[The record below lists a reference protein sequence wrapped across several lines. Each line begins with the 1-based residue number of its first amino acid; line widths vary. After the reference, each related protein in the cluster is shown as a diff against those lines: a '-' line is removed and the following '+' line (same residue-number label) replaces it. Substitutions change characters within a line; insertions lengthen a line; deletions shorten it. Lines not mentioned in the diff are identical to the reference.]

1 MAKVAFQDFNF
12 QAKTLDKIA
21 MADKI
26 IRDYEAQGYKLTLRQ
41 LYYQMVARDL
51 IPNTQRSYKNLGV
64 IIGNARLAGLID
76 WNSIEDRLRKLVSV
90 SHWTT
95 PSGIIWGAAGGYRND
110 KWINQPCRIEI
121 WVEKDALSGV
131 LTPIAQKHD
140 VGFFAARGYPSLS
153 EMYSAGQR
161 FARYARDGQEVHILH
176 LGDHDPSGMDMT
188 RDIQERVS
196 MFAEKALKV
205 NRLAL
210 NWNQIELYN
219 PPPNPA
225 KQTDSRY
232 SAYADEYGDESW
244 ELDALDPATLESIVE
259 PVILELRDDEQ
270 WEIDKQKEQ
279 DGRDDLNLAAS
290 NWSKVAN
297 FLEQYK

>member
-1 MAKVAFQDFNF
+1 MAKVSFQEFNF

-26 IRDYEAQGYKLTLRQ
+26 IRIYEKQGYKLTLRQ

-51 IPNTQRSYKNLGV
+51 IPNTQRSYKNLGT

-76 WNSIEDRLRKLVSV
+76 WNSIEDRLRQLVMV
-90 SHWTT
+90 SHWSS
-95 PSGIIWGAAGGYRND
+95 PAGIIRSAASGYRID
-110 KWINQPCRIEI
+110 KWENQPCRIEI

-131 LTPIAQKHD
+131 LTPVAEKHD

-161 FARYARDGQEVHILH
+161 FARYARAGQEVHILH

-196 MFAEKALKV
+196 MFAEKSLKV

-210 NWNQIELYN
+210 NWSQIELYN

-244 ELDALDPATLESIVE
+244 ELDALDPATIESIVE
-259 PVILELRDDEQ
+259 PVILELRDDQQ
-270 WEIDKQKEQ
+270 WEIDLDRELDQ
-279 DGRDDLNLAAS
+279 RDDLNTAAMYW
-290 NWSKVAN
+290 NDVAD
-297 FLEQYK
+297 FLEKYQ